1 MRTKSILVFSAF
13 AVIITAC
20 RPRSVDHADTSFAA
34 MQHRGGMAMGVD
46 QYTSSHE
53 FTITSDGGRISLQR
67 DSADSLGVAQIRAH
81 MRLIQHAFAAGDF
94 STPAFVHMRDMP
106 GTRVMAEKREA
117 ITYRYEDLPRGGS
130 VVIST
135 NDEAARSAV
144 REFLEA
150 QRAEH
155 RTH

>member
-1 MRTKSILVFSAF
+1 MRTNSILVFSAF
-13 AVIITAC
+13 AVIASAC
-20 RPRSVDHADTSFAA
+20 RPRAADHADTSFAA

-53 FTITSDGGRISLQR
+53 FEITADGGRISLQR
-67 DSADSLGVAQIRAH
+67 NTADSLGIAQIRAH

-106 GTRVMAEKREA
+106 GTRVMAEKRKA
-117 ITYRYEDLPRGGS
+117 IIYRYEELPRGGS

-135 NDEAARSAV
+135 SDTAALSAI
-144 REFLEA
+144 RAFLEA
-150 QRAEH
+150 QRTEH
-155 RTH
+155 GTH

>member
-1 MRTKSILVFSAF
+1 MRTNSILVFSAF

-20 RPRSVDHADTSFAA
+20 RPRSVDRADTSFAA

-53 FTITSDGGRISLQR
+53 FAITSDGGRISLQR

-117 ITYRYEDLPRGGS
+117 ITYRYEALPRGGS